1 MATGAVKDQ
10 AVEAAKGQA
19 TDAVKG
25 QAGAVLPKTGAV
37 PAAAVPAAAAPAAV
51 PVPGATDPK
60 KMLEGAAGGKAAESA
75 AGPFLV
81 AKP

>member
-37 PAAAVPAAAAPAAV
+37 PAAAVPAAV

-60 KMLEGAAGGKAAESA
+60 KMLRGRCGR
-75 AGPFLV
+75 
-81 AKP
+81 